1 LKSYVAMFVPTA
13 SALSHGA
20 RPQTLEFDV
29 STNTPTRV
37 DAYEPSGGVTVD
49 AAEIAMESV
58 CDALGLNRKPIDE
71 VTLDDHGASFHVRGD
86 DLASM
91 VLGKVTVVRDLQ
103 ASTPKEAADVSPKE
117 IDWTAPIGVSIP
129 SYGVVDAKFLIGP
142 DDDGDYRVNFE
153 CSREPT
159 IRGIQWFRADGS
171 AVGNSSKTVVNL

>member
-1 LKSYVAMFVPTA
+1 LKSYIAMFVPTA
-13 SALSHGA
+13 SALSHGM

-29 STNTPTRV
+29 ATDEPASE
-37 DAYEPSGGVTVD
+37 AGYEPSGGVSVG
-49 AAEIAMESV
+49 AAEAAMENV
-58 CDALGLNRKPIDE
+58 CDALGLNRKPIRE

-86 DLASM
+86 DLASTI
-91 VLGKVTVVRDLQ
+91 LGKVTVVRDLH
-103 ASTPKEAADVSPKE
+103 ASTPKEGTDVSAKE